1 MSSINARSLAYEVL
15 FTIIQEDGYSNI
27 TLNKYFNQYK
37 VEEQDKRFISE
48 VVYGTIKN
56 KLYLEHILKS
66 YSKGRVKPKVK
77 IILLMSIYQLLY
89 MDKTP
94 NFAIID
100 EAVKLSKKI
109 AGNITG
115 KFVNGILRNIER
127 NAKNLELKYKNETE
141 KFCVENSCPKEL
153 FDILNKQYGKEKAQ
167 SIVVSF
173 NQKSKNSIRYN
184 PLKTTKSDLIEKLG
198 SAVSESEICED
209 SLILNKLNIDN
220 SLFINGYYII
230 QDEASALV
238 ASSIGLPV
246 DKEYKILDTCAA
258 PGGKSLHIASK
269 YFNSSLVSCDKYIHK
284 LKLIEDNTAKL
295 GISNIEIKEQDATI
309 NNSLF
314 NDKFDI
320 VICDVPC
327 SGIGVIKNKPEIKY
341 KITNSYVEEISKLQY
356 QILDNSKKYVKN
368 NGILMYS
375 TCTIDKRENIENINK
390 FLNENKDFKLE
401 NISLKNSIIKTSE
414 NGVLEILPDEYSC
427 DGFFIAKLRKMEA
440 KC

>member
-284 LKLIEDNTAKL
+284 LKLIEYNTAKL

>member
-220 SLFINGYYII
+220 SLFTNGYYII

-309 NNSLF
+309 NNSSF

-341 KITNSYVEEISKLQY
+341 KITNSYVEDISKLQY